1 MMPLGGGAQ
10 QTEEV
15 AAMSNQQCESCDHFR
30 TGGDMDDPWIACAR
44 LVPEA
49 DWPDPD
55 NPGATCASWAAR

>member
-1 MMPLGGGAQ
+1 
-10 QTEEV
+10 
-15 AAMSNQQCESCDHFR
+15 MSDQQCESCDHFR
-30 TGGDMDDPWIACAR
+30 SGGDMDDPWIACAR